1 MARGKPFEPGNK
13 FGRGRPRGSKN
24 KTTVMAQ
31 ELLESYAVPVVRKV
45 IQMAILG
52 DTTAQK
58 MCMDRI
64 APVRRDQ
71 TVKFGPL
78 PTATA
83 AEVSKATEK
92 VVQGVAAGKIP
103 IAQGLAMS
111 GLLEMR
117 RRAVETESLDGRVR
131 NLEER
136 Q

>member
-1 MARGKPFEPGNK
+1 MARGRPFEAGNK

-24 KTTVMAQ
+24 KTTVVAQ
-31 ELLESYAVPVVRKV
+31 ELLESYAAPVVRKV
-45 IQMAILG
+45 IHMAILG

-58 MCMDRI
+58 MCMERI
-64 APVRRDQ
+64 MPVRRDQ

-83 AEVSKATEK
+83 AEVSKATER
-92 VVQGVAAGKIP
+92 VVQNVAAGKIP
-103 IAQGLAMS
+103 IAQGLAMCD
-111 GLLEMR
+111 LLEMR

>member
-1 MARGKPFEPGNK
+1 MARGRPFEPGNT
-13 FGRGRPRGSKN
+13 FGRGRPPGSKN
-24 KTTVMAQ
+24 KTTVKVQ
-31 ELLESYAVPVVRKV
+31 ELFDSYAVPVARKV

-52 DTTAQK
+52 DTKAQK
-58 MCMDRI
+58 MCMDRV
-64 APVRRDQ
+64 APVRREE

-78 PTATA
+78 PTSTA

-92 VVQGVAAGKIP
+92 VVQDVAAGKIP